1 MNGGFS
7 FADPYGNR
15 LEVITYDHDEV
26 QNAIAR

>member
-7 FADPYGNR
+7 SADPYGNR
-15 LEVITYDHDEV
+15 LEVTPYDHDEV